1 MLTITLQDLRYRWR
15 QFLIAV
21 IGAGLTFA
29 MALLLSGLAESFH
42 TEVERTVGSVGADAW
57 VVPHGMTGP
66 FTGLGFL
73 PNQAVGTVRGMSGVK
88 EADPLLVL
96 PVTTLVKGQVEGARL
111 FGFTP
116 GALGTPPIAEGRMV
130 SQPGEVIVDESL
142 GLGLGDSVEFAG
154 KKLTIVGRSHG
165 LTLFGGVPN
174 VYTSLDDAQA
184 IAGNQPFITTVVTR
198 GVPAEDGDGQ
208 FTVLTPKAV
217 EADTVHALGDAIAS
231 INSTRALMW
240 IVAAI
245 IVGALMY
252 VSALERV
259 RDFAVLKSLGS
270 SSSRLFLGVAA
281 QAVLISLLAAVFAV
295 GAAKLMSPAFA
306 LPTAVPS
313 SAYLAL
319 PFVAVLVGL
328 LSSLV
333 ALRRA
338 VAVDPASAFA
348 SAS

>member
-1 MLTITLQDLRYRWR
+1 MLTITLQDLRYRAR

-21 IGAGLTFA
+21 VGAGLVFA

-42 TEVERTVGSVGADAW
+42 TEVKRTVGSVGADAW
-57 VVPHGMTGP
+57 VVPHGLTGP
-66 FTGLGFL
+66 FTSLGFL
-73 PNQAVGTVRGMSGVK
+73 PASAVDDVRAMPGVQQ
-88 EADPLLVL
+88 ADPLLVL
-96 PVTTLVKGQVEGARL
+96 PVTTSIEGKVEGARL

-116 GALGTPPIAEGRMV
+116 GGLGTPPVSEGRGV
-130 SQPGEVIVDESL
+130 EQTGEAIVDASL
-142 GLGLGDSVEFAG
+142 GLGLGDHLTLSG
-154 KKLTIVGRSHG
+154 KDLTIVGRGHG

-174 VYTSLDDAQA
+174 VYVSLADAQA
-184 IAGNQPFITTVVTR
+184 IAGPPIITTVVTK
-198 GVPAEDGDGQ
+198 GVPSADDDRY
-208 FTVLTPKAV
+208 TVLTPSAV
-217 EADTVHALGDAIAS
+217 QADTVHALSDAISS
-231 INSTRALMW
+231 INNTRTLMW

-270 SSSRLFLGVAA
+270 SSSRLFFGVAT
-281 QAVLISLLAAVFAV
+281 QAVLITVLAALFAV
-295 GAAKLMSPAFA
+295 GAAKLMSPMFA
-306 LPTAVPS
+306 LPTAVPAR
-313 SAYLAL
+313 AYLML
-319 PFVAVLVGL
+319 PLIAVAVGL
-328 LSSLV
+328 ASSLV